1 MMRLM
6 MRLRRKA
13 GISCARVQD
22 LVQSYIDGEL
32 EDGPERERLV
42 AHLEMCRL
50 CGVEAE
56 TYERIK
62 ASLAA
67 DSPPESLDRLTQFAA
82 SIPDLPDTAGGVQEP
97 EGN

>member
-13 GISCARVQD
+13 GISCARVQE
-22 LVQSYIDGEL
+22 LVQSYLDGEL
-32 EDGPERERLV
+32 QPGPERDRLV
-42 AHLEMCRL
+42 EHLERCRP

-62 ASLAA
+62 ASLGAPAPA
-67 DSPPESLDRLTQFAA
+67 DAVERLASFAA
-82 SIPDLPDTAGGVQEP
+82 TIPDMPQDPGVEP
-97 EGN
+97 AE

>member
-1 MMRLM
+1 MRLM

-22 LVQSYIDGEL
+22 LVQSYLDGEL
-32 EDGPERERLV
+32 DDGPERDRLI

-67 DSPPESLDRLTQFAA
+67 APPTESVDRLTKFAA
-82 SIPDLPDTAGGVQEP
+82 SIPTMTHVDEDTEDR
-97 EGN
+97 

>member
-1 MMRLM
+1 MMRLV

-22 LVQSYIDGEL
+22 LVQAYLDGEL
-32 EDGPERERLV
+32 ETGPERERLI

-62 ASLAA
+62 ASLAT
-67 DSPPESLDRLTQFAA
+67 DPPPESVGRLTQFAA
-82 SIPDLPDTAGGVQEP
+82 SIPDLPDTV
-97 EGN
+97 EGTEES